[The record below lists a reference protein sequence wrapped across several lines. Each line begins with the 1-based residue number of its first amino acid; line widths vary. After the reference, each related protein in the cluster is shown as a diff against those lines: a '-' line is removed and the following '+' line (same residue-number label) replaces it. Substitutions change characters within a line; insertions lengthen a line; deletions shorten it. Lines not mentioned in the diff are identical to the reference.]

1 MKPIILAL
9 SGSINPNS
17 SNRQIINYL
26 RIKSKDTFIWRTPRV
41 MELLPWFSTEIEI
54 SQSLSVQN
62 WYKQI
67 NEADLILFSTPEYV
81 FSLPGILK
89 NALEWLVSTML
100 LDKKPVAL
108 ITAAANGEMAHE
120 SLKKIVETMGA
131 TIVPGASLLVQG
143 AKGKINSNGAIGD
156 SKTKD
161 DLNGVITKI
170 GDYLK
175 HPHK

>member
-1 MKPIILAL
+1 LKPIILAL

-17 SNRQIINYL
+17 ANRHIINYL
-26 RIKSKDTFIWRTPRV
+26 SKISKDTFIWRSPRLV
-41 MELLPWFSTEIEI
+41 ELLPWFSTEIEI

-100 LDKKPVAL
+100 LDKKPVVL
-108 ITAAANGEMAHE
+108 ITAAANGEMAHA

-131 TIVPGASLLVQG
+131 IIVPDASLLIQG
-143 AKGKINSNGAIGD
+143 AKGKIGSNGRVSD
-156 SKTKD
+156 SKTED
-161 DLNGVITKI
+161 DLNAVIKKI